1 MTAIISVPLW
11 IWLACG
17 LALLIVGFLTGFHIK
32 KDSDNRPARERKP
45 KPEPLPKGWERW
57 DI

>member
-17 LALLIVGFLTGFHIK
+17 LALLLVGFLTGFHIK
-32 KDSDNRPARERKP
+32 KDSDRPVKERKP